1 MYEEY
6 EEKNIEEME
15 TASKTVHKKRRSKKR
30 MLISK
35 RMAAGTL
42 LLSILLSSGFGF
54 GGGLLASR
62 MQPSLGLPNS
72 GMPVAIDL
80 EPATGI
86 TQQDDGTLS
95 VSDIAKL
102 TANTVVEIRTETV
115 STDSFFGQFVS
126 EGAGSGVILTQD
138 GYIATNNH
146 VINNASKITVITSNQ
161 KRYTARLIGSDAR
174 TDVAVLKIDETG
186 LQPAIFGDSDKLEVG
201 DPAVAIG
208 NPLGQLGGTVTD
220 GIISALDREIKVQGK
235 SMNLLQTN
243 AAINP
248 GNSGGGLFNSKGELI
263 GIVVAKS
270 AGSGV
275 EGLGFAIPS
284 NDAKPVVKSLMD
296 YGYVKG
302 RVYLGVTMVD
312 IDSVQTAMR
321 YGVDQTGV
329 YVKEVLSGSN
339 AEKGG
344 MQPGDRIMALGDKEI
359 LTASQVS
366 AELESYK
373 VGDTIQVTI
382 TREGTVKT
390 LSIKIQEYN
399 PQQ

>member
-344 MQPGDRIMALGDKEI
+344 MKPGDRIMALGDKEI

>member
-6 EEKNIEEME
+6 EEKNIEGIE
-15 TASKTVHKKRRSKKR
+15 TMSKPVHRKRRSKKR

-42 LLSILLSSGFGF
+42 LLSILLSSVFGF
-54 GGGLLASR
+54 GGGLLASKL
-62 MQPSLGLPNS
+62 QPSLGLPNS
-72 GMPVAIDL
+72 GTPVAIDL
-80 EPATGI
+80 DQANEI

-102 TANTVVEIRTETV
+102 TAHTVVEIRTETV

-161 KRYTARLIGSDAR
+161 KRYTAKLIGSDAR
-174 TDVAVLKIDETG
+174 TDVAVLKINETG
-186 LQPAIFGDSDKLEVG
+186 LQPAIFGDSDKIEVG

-220 GIISALDREIKVQGK
+220 GIISALDREITVQGK

-344 MQPGDRIMALGDKEI
+344 MQPGDRIMAMGDKEI

>member
-6 EEKNIEEME
+6 EEKNIEGME
-15 TASKTVHKKRRSKKR
+15 TASKTVHRKRRSKKR

-54 GGGLLASR
+54 GGGILASR

-72 GMPVAIDL
+72 GTPVAIDL
-80 EPATGI
+80 DQANGI

-344 MQPGDRIMALGDKEI
+344 MKPGDRIMALGDKEI

-366 AELESYK
+366 AELEAYK

>member
-6 EEKNIEEME
+6 EEKNIEGME
-15 TASKTVHKKRRSKKR
+15 TASKTVHRKRRSKKR

-54 GGGLLASR
+54 GGGILASR

-72 GMPVAIDL
+72 GTPVAIDL
-80 EPATGI
+80 DQANGI

>member
-6 EEKNIEEME
+6 EEKNIEGME
-15 TASKTVHKKRRSKKR
+15 TASKTVHRKRRSKKR

-72 GMPVAIDL
+72 GTPVAIDL
-80 EPATGI
+80 DQANGI

>member
-6 EEKNIEEME
+6 EEKNIEGIE
-15 TASKTVHKKRRSKKR
+15 TTSKPVHRKRRSKKR

-42 LLSILLSSGFGF
+42 LLSILLSSVFGF

-62 MQPSLGLPNS
+62 LQPSLGLPNS
-72 GMPVAIDL
+72 GTPVAIDL
-80 EPATGI
+80 DQANEI
-86 TQQDDGTLS
+86 KQQDDGTLS

-102 TANTVVEIRTETV
+102 TAHTVVEIRTETV

-161 KRYTARLIGSDAR
+161 KRYTAKLIGSDAR
-174 TDVAVLKIDETG
+174 TDVAVLKINETG
-186 LQPAIFGDSDKLEVG
+186 LQPAIFGDSDKIEVG

-220 GIISALDREIKVQGK
+220 GIISALDREITVQGK

>member
-6 EEKNIEEME
+6 EEKNIEGME
-15 TASKTVHKKRRSKKR
+15 TASKTVHRKRRSKKR

-72 GMPVAIDL
+72 GTPVAIDL
-80 EPATGI
+80 DQANGI

-344 MQPGDRIMALGDKEI
+344 MKPGDRIMALGDKEI

-366 AELESYK
+366 AELEAYK

>member
-344 MQPGDRIMALGDKEI
+344 MKPGDRIMALGDKEI

-366 AELESYK
+366 AELEAYK

>member
-42 LLSILLSSGFGF
+42 LLSILLSSVFGF

-344 MQPGDRIMALGDKEI
+344 MKPGDRIMALGDKEI

-366 AELESYK
+366 AELEAYK